1 MQSHLNIYATGDLWE
16 YQESKQGTE
25 IHQFKEPYKEATA
38 QIAINY
44 PPPPLANHCNRFIIH
59 QRAHTESTQ
68 TIKFHNNVSN
78 PHLDQFCN
86 ADALQMIQLKQR
98 ARSWAFLRIVD
109 QQHGALY
116 YMRIRFSLTFDE
128 SRHFSER
135 SHAWSHAPAPDEVKV
150 PCMSSMQILL
160 FTANF

>member
-1 MQSHLNIYATGDLWE
+1 MQSHLKMQPAIYE

-25 IHQFKEPYKEATA
+25 MHQFKEPYKEATA

-44 PPPPLANHCNRFIIH
+44 PPPPLANHCSRFIIH

-86 ADALQMIQLKQR
+86 ADALQMIQLKQT
-98 ARSWAFLRIVD
+98 AAFMSLLRIVD
-109 QQHGALY
+109 QQHGAFY
-116 YMRIRFSLTFDE
+116 YAHTLFS
-128 SRHFSER
+128 HF
-135 SHAWSHAPAPDEVKV
+135 
-150 PCMSSMQILL
+150 
-160 FTANF
+160 